1 MSHTDIKKES
11 WIFSLPAFLRPYAML
26 ARLDRPIGTWLLL
39 LPGWWSILLA
49 CGGIKLI
56 SPEILLYMVLFAAG
70 AVIMRGAGCTV
81 NDLWDRDFDS
91 KVERTKTR
99 PLASSAITPLKAA
112 LFVAVLSALGLLIL
126 LQFSLVT
133 VMLGILS
140 LPFIIVYPLMKRWT
154 WWPQAFLGLT
164 FNFGALMGWSA
175 VNGVVSL
182 PSLLLY
188 AGGFFWTL
196 GYDTIYACQDIE
208 DDSLAGIKST
218 ARLFGDKSKVWVS
231 GFYAASLLLI
241 IVSGIYAHAGYMFFV
256 VMGAAG
262 LHLFLQVKNWNPQD
276 PAGCLKTFK
285 SNRDFGL
292 IVTLAAALSGIYSA
306 SI

>member
-11 WIFSLPAFLRPYAML
+11 WVSSLPVSWRPYILL

-49 CGGIKLI
+49 CGGIKHISAELLFYLI
-56 SPEILLYMVLFAAG
+56 LFAVG

-99 PLASSAITPLKAA
+99 PLASGAITPLKAA
-112 LFVAVLSALGLLIL
+112 LFVAVLSVLGLLIL

-140 LPFIIVYPLMKRWT
+140 LPFILVYPLMKRWT

-218 ARLFGDKSKVWVS
+218 ARLFGDKSKIWVS
-231 GFYAASLLLI
+231 GFYVASLLLI
-241 IVSGIYAHAGYMFFV
+241 IASGIYAHVGYAFFI

-262 LHLFLQVKNWNPQD
+262 LHLLFQVKNWNPQD
-276 PAGCLKTFK
+276 PAHSLKTFK
-285 SNRDFGL
+285 SNRDFAL
-292 IVTLAAALSGIYSA
+292 IVTLAAALSGI
-306 SI
+306 